1 MKAGDLRKMNDQE
14 LRDRIDEHYKRLF
27 ELRTQAETE
36 KLEKPSEMTQ
46 AKREIARIFTILKER
61 GVSAA
66 G

>member
-14 LRDRIDEHYKRLF
+14 LRERLDEHYKRLF

-61 GVSAA
+61 EVSAA